1 MVNTYSIQ
9 FNNRAML
16 TISHHRQI
24 NDFTEEILLER
35 LIIDISI
42 IHIRHK
48 IGIFIKLLWED
59 SRAMAVEAQKYCE
72 YKTMKNYKL
81 HSLTLYEDKMIPLS
95 ELIISSPPHDTSLS
109 SIKSIRGM
117 DEQKTLEKECNSN
130 ARLRMV
136 VIESSCK

>member
-48 IGIFIKLLWED
+48 IGIFKKLLWED
-59 SRAMAVEAQKYCE
+59 FGAMAVEA
-72 YKTMKNYKL
+72 
-81 HSLTLYEDKMIPLS
+81 
-95 ELIISSPPHDTSLS
+95 
-109 SIKSIRGM
+109 
-117 DEQKTLEKECNSN
+117 
-130 ARLRMV
+130 
-136 VIESSCK
+136 